1 MRIERVG
8 FRRLRSFGEYEN
20 MGIEVEA
27 SVGEDETAEQVFE
40 ELQKWGADR
49 LAEAIEM
56 PKVSELQKEKRELE
70 ESVSNLRREC
80 WNRSRELE
88 DVALRIRNLKQ
99 LRLEEGMV
107 TQ

>member
-1 MRIERVG
+1 MKIEKVA

-27 SVGEDETAEQVFE
+27 SVAEGETPEQVFE

-80 WNRSRELE
+80 WNRSREL
-88 DVALRIRNLKQ
+88 DDIALRTRNLKQ
-99 LRLEEGMV
+99 LRIGEENEE
-107 TQ
+107 

>member
-27 SVGEDETAEQVFE
+27 SVGEDETADQVLE

-56 PKVSELQKEKRELE
+56 PKVSELQREKRKLE
-70 ESVSNLRREC
+70 EDVEKLRIEC
-80 WNRSRELE
+80 WNRSREL
-88 DVALRIRNLKQ
+88 DDIALRIRNLKQ
-99 LRLEEGMV
+99 LRLGEESDA
-107 TQ
+107 Q

>member
-1 MRIERVG
+1 MRIEKVG

-27 SVGEDETAEQVFE
+27 SVGDNETAEHVLE
-40 ELQKWGADR
+40 ELQKWSADR

-70 ESVSNLRREC
+70 ESVTNLRREC
-80 WNRSRELE
+80 WNRSHELE

-99 LRLEEGMV
+99 LRLEEEML
-107 TQ
+107 TK

>member
-1 MRIERVG
+1 MRIEKVG

-27 SVGEDETAEQVFE
+27 SVGDNETAEHVFE
-40 ELQKWGADR
+40 ELQKWGANR

-80 WNRSRELE
+80 WNRSRELD

-99 LRLEEGMV
+99 LRLEEESG

>member
-1 MRIERVG
+1 MRIEKVG

-27 SVGEDETAEQVFE
+27 SVGEDETAEQVLE

-56 PKVSELQKEKRELE
+56 PKVSELQREKRKLE
-70 ESVSNLRREC
+70 EDVEKLRIEC
-80 WNRSRELE
+80 WNRGREL
-88 DVALRIRNLKQ
+88 DDIALRIRNLKQ
-99 LRLEEGMV
+99 LRLGEESDA
-107 TQ
+107 Q